1 MKNGHT
7 GFPTTQ
13 TMETAD
19 QQTDLATPQH
29 LEAEIKNDC
38 KRSNSWTPED
48 VVSTLSVKSEPDFS
62 PYVCTQKLF
71 LERDSCSPD
80 HLYTE
85 HELFDLK
92 SEVKSEVD
100 SDEQMSLE
108 LAERIVNPFQ
118 DCMTS
123 KVEVD
128 ETDEV
133 CDYNADHSVALLNVC
148 QEGSVQEAQGGNHD
162 TEVLTLTESEES
174 IQEGRVCH
182 VVRYKRKAKPGA
194 READK
199 PKTQSESLREHLC
212 LLCGKSYSSAD
223 TLKAHMKIHNSEK
236 SFICPTC
243 GKAFKKSDYMR
254 KHIRVHTGEKPY
266 VCHLCGK
273 AFPRSDSLADHMR
286 IHNGKKKEKR
296 KRMHSCEVC
305 GKSFTKPC
313 MLLWHQQ
320 RHTEH
325 RPFICKQ
332 CHKGFKVLTDLRD
345 HQTRSHTDVKP
356 HVCKNCG
363 HCFSRKY
370 CLEKH
375 QRIHTRQKPY
385 SCPHCPKAYSYR
397 QSLVHHLKC
406 HAN

>member
-29 LEAEIKNDC
+29 LEEEIKNDC

-133 CDYNADHSVALLNVC
+133 CDNNADHSVALLNVC

-236 SFICPTC
+236 SFIKAKPGAREANKPKTQSESLREHLCLLCGKSYSSADTLKAHMKIHNSEKSFICPTC
-243 GKAFKKSDYMR
+243 GKAFKKNDYMR
-254 KHIRVHTGEKPY
+254 KNTFVCTQEKSHMDAICAERPSRGQTPSPIT
-266 VCHLCGK
+266 CGSTM
-273 AFPRSDSLADHMR
+273 A
-286 IHNGKKKEKR
+286 KR
-296 KRMHSCEVC
+296 KTKERECTRVRCVEKASLSHACFC
-305 GKSFTKPC
+305 GTS
-313 MLLWHQQ
+313 
-320 RHTEH
+320 
-325 RPFICKQ
+325 
-332 CHKGFKVLTDLRD
+332 KGTQSIGPLSVSNATRD
-345 HQTRSHTDVKP
+345 S
-356 HVCKNCG
+356 
-363 HCFSRKY
+363 
-370 CLEKH
+370 
-375 QRIHTRQKPY
+375 
-385 SCPHCPKAYSYR
+385 
-397 QSLVHHLKC
+397 KC
-406 HAN
+406 